1 MVEFMLCL
9 NLTVH
14 RCTAVQILPYKF
26 KKSILGHS
34 PHIWIISVKEA
45 SGFPVLSFGTKVI
58 TSNCWQLFECFLL
71 TSKWSLGELFL

>member
-26 KKSILGHS
+26 KKIYSWAFSTYLDHFS
-34 PHIWIISVKEA
+34 ERS
-45 SGFPVLSFGTKVI
+45 
-58 TSNCWQLFECFLL
+58 
-71 TSKWSLGELFL
+71 